1 MCLPVQ
7 PYYLET
13 ILVGR
18 IRSLNNT
25 TSLLKPTKMIINREV
40 FGKNPKNFQ
49 PSRRSSAYGKKEHSR
64 QSNLFS
70 GCYLT
75 GQNRFQK
82 QTDSVGHSPIYDLLQ
97 KVECFTAGNINNHLS
112 QWRSVTSDLFII
124 DIVKNGLKLRFA
136 EEPAQNICHNIPITK
151 TEKQIISDE
160 IQKLLQKE
168 VIYPCMREEGDFIP
182 SMFTREKRDG
192 SYRMILKK
200 TEKN

>member
-1 MCLPVQ
+1 M
-7 PYYLET
+7 
-13 ILVGR
+13 
-18 IRSLNNT
+18 
-25 TSLLKPTKMIINREV
+25 KPAKMISNREV

-151 TEKQIISDE
+151 EAEKQIISDE
-160 IQKLLQKE
+160 IQKE
-168 VIYPCMREEGDFIP
+168 IIYA
-182 SMFTREKRDG
+182 
-192 SYRMILKK
+192 
-200 TEKN
+200 